1 MAAKKDAKIEMPTFE
16 MPKFEM
22 PSFDMPKMEVPAAV
36 RDAAEKSI
44 AQAKDTYEKMK
55 AAAEETTDLVEESY
69 ATYAKGSMELTTKAL
84 EAAKTN
90 TAAAFDFAKD
100 ILGAKTVAEFV
111 EKQTA
116 FARAQTEAMMAQAKE
131 FQTLGQAIA
140 NDTAAP
146 YKVAAEKAM
155 AQFKKSA

>member
-55 AAAEETTDLVEESY
+55 AAAEETTDLFEESY
-69 ATYAKGSMELTTKAL
+69 ATYAKGCMELTTKAL
-84 EAAKTN
+84 EAAKAN

-100 ILGAKTVAEFV
+100 ILGAKMVAEFV
-111 EKQTA
+111 EKHTA

-146 YKVAAEKAM
+146 YKAAAEKAV